1 MKRREREMRIDV
13 VMLISGL
20 DPEALRR
27 REEGLKSCASEG
39 TDVRLVTTRNAP
51 TSVESFAEMELAA
64 PGILERVAESE
75 KEGADAVVIWGGH
88 DPSLIAARELVDIP
102 VLGPGMASMYIAS
115 ALAERFALLVQ
126 LPQVTEIAR
135 RQIRDLR
142 LEARCTGIYPVGLP
156 VLQLGRPESFEQVLE
171 TAVTAVED
179 GADALCFGCM
189 ALNDHADRLSE
200 ALSSTHPGALVIH
213 PGRAAIRVA
222 ELLVEMGLSHSKRS
236 YPAPRKEVRFPS

>member
-1 MKRREREMRIDV
+1 MRIDV

-20 DPEALRR
+20 NPEALRR
-27 REEGLKSCASEG
+27 REEGLKSYASEG

-51 TSVESFAEMELAA
+51 PSVESFAEMELAA
-64 PGILERVAESE
+64 PGILERVVESE
-75 KEGADAVVIWGGH
+75 REGATAVVIWGGH
-88 DPSLIAARELVDIP
+88 DPSLTAARELVDIP

-142 LEARCTGIYPVGLP
+142 LEDRCAGIYPVGLP
-156 VLQLGRPESFEQVLE
+156 VLQLGKPESFEQVLE
-171 TAVTAVED
+171 TAVED
-179 GADALCFGCM
+179 GADAICFGCM